1 MLRPKRRPS
10 SRQGGF
16 LRSDR
21 RPNPRESGSG
31 SSPDGDADA
40 PATEAGGAPEVRI
53 RRSAAGSPPVA
64 KITTLG
70 VLLFMVLAVIFL
82 L

>member
-10 SRQGGF
+10 SREGGF

-21 RPNPRESGSG
+21 RPNPREGESG
-31 SSPDGDADA
+31 SSPDGKADA
-40 PATEAGGAPEVRI
+40 SASEPGGAPEVRI

-64 KITTLG
+64 RLTTLG